1 MTWRLGQ
8 MMSDDEVNY
17 LCAVTGWPGA
27 NKAMKL
33 WLDTPV
39 VKLCKLMPLPA
50 FCCRCW
56 CLLALLLQ
64 CQLVTTKQA
73 ANSATAAALNG
84 GPVSSAQ
91 MQIQPPSQQDRNGR
105 RSSSSGLPAAG
116 FAASAAQELRLH
128 VPAIGA
134 RLDSRQFEVLVD
146 VIQNIAMAP
155 LPTVRGIAVCT
166 L

>member
-1 MTWRLGQ
+1 M
-8 MMSDDEVNY
+8 
-17 LCAVTGWPGA
+17 
-27 NKAMKL
+27 
-33 WLDTPV
+33 
-39 VKLCKLMPLPA
+39 
-50 FCCRCW
+50 
-56 CLLALLLQ
+56 Q

-73 ANSATAAALNG
+73 LNSATAAALNS

-91 MQIQPPSQQDRNGR
+91 MQIQPPSQQQQQQDRHGR
-105 RSSSSGLPAAG
+105 RSSNLPAAG

-155 LPTVRGIAVCT
+155 LPTVRKKSLFVSLLFSAFMWRLLLGI

>member
-1 MTWRLGQ
+1 M
-8 MMSDDEVNY
+8 
-17 LCAVTGWPGA
+17 
-27 NKAMKL
+27 
-33 WLDTPV
+33 
-39 VKLCKLMPLPA
+39 
-50 FCCRCW
+50 
-56 CLLALLLQ
+56 Q

-73 ANSATAAALNG
+73 LNSATAAALNS

-91 MQIQPPSQQDRNGR
+91 MQIQPPQQQQQDRHGR

-155 LPTVRGIAVCT
+155 LPTVRRS